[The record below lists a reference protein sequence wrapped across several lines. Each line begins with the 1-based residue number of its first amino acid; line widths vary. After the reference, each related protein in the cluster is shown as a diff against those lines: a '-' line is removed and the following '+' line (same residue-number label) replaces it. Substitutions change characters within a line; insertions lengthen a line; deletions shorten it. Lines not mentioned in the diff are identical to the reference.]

1 MTAVN
6 KKLDLGQFF
15 LQNASM
21 NKPVQKRTLETRA
34 RLINAAEDVIEEN
47 GFEAMRVEE
56 VVLRAGTA
64 KGTFFAHFRDKDA
77 LMDRIIGERLHAY
90 IDEQEA
96 AAVPTTVDELIDAL
110 IPICAFMTSE
120 RYVFDVILRHSGA
133 AALDDIGTIAET
145 FGRQVELLQSW
156 MEQARF
162 RKDISAELQAE
173 GIHAFMIQAM
183 ATNFCALHNA
193 QSFRDRLVPYLKAWL
208 APTV

>member
-1 MTAVN
+1 MTTVN

-34 RLINAAEDVIEEN
+34 RLIAAAEAVVAEN

-77 LMDRIIGERLHAY
+77 LMDRIIGERLHAHL
-90 IDEQEA
+90 DEQEA
-96 AAVPTTVDELIDAL
+96 VPVPNTVDELIDAL

-133 AALDDIGTIAET
+133 AGLDDVGTIAET
-145 FGRQVELLQSW
+145 FGRQIEVLHRW
-156 MEQARF
+156 MEKTPF
-162 RKDISAELQAE
+162 RQDISAELQAE

-183 ATNFCALHNA
+183 AANFCALHNS

-208 APTV
+208 TPVC